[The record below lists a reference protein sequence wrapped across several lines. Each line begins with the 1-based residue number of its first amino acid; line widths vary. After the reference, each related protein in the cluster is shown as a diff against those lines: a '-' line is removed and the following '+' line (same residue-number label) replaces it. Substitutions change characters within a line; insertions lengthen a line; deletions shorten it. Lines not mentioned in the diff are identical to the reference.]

1 MAFDGDATIMRH
13 LFKIP
18 FPFIEEFFASL
29 ISLRSTPSSLLHF
42 YWE

>member
-18 FPFIEEFFASL
+18 LPFNFPTLKSF
-29 ISLRSTPSSLLHF
+29 LLA
-42 YWE
+42 